1 MTHTHLHTPPSS
13 SLLKRR
19 GKVRHEARR
28 SGGYSGRHLTAYK
41 YEGGTERDPD
51 ASLTEQ
57 NCTEFRIKAYIWRFL
72 REAQYCALC

>member
-1 MTHTHLHTPPSS
+1 MTHTHLHTPPVCS
-13 SLLKRR
+13 RR
-19 GKVRHEARR
+19 GGRSGLR